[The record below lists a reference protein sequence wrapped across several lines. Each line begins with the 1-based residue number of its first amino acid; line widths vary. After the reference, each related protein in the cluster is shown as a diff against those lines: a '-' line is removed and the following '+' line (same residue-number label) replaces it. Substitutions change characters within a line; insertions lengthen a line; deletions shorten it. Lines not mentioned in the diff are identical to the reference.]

1 MRYKEVG
8 VENINIIFGR
18 KGLGLLG
25 CKGALK
31 LLQIKVSCS
40 RTQKLTIQNSV
51 PHLLISHASHK
62 KAAAKFMH
70 ACLYVAEDHK

>member
-1 MRYKEVG
+1 M
-8 VENINIIFGR
+8 NINFWVQRVKTIVDAIIIIVP
-18 KGLGLLG
+18 

-31 LLQIKVSCS
+31 LLQIYS
-40 RTQKLTIQNSV
+40 RTQKLTVQNSV

-70 ACLYVAEDHK
+70 ACLYVAEDHM